1 MNITIRNAR
10 KEDAQEAVPLIM
22 EAIGDIST
30 HLTGETEEVEITK
43 EFVNLFTRTDN
54 RHSYLYTYVAEK
66 KGNIAGVLVFY
77 SADQATT
84 LDANLEDYLSNKKGT
99 PVKIDP
105 ETLPGEWYVDT
116 VVVDPAYRGQ
126 GIGTDLLNHAERL
139 VKSFGG
145 GKLSL
150 NVETEKYAAISLYNR
165 LSFDNVCPWT
175 IIGEPFYHMVKTVKA
190 D

>member
-1 MNITIRNAR
+1 M
-10 KEDAQEAVPLIM
+10 
-22 EAIGDIST
+22 
-30 HLTGETEEVEITK
+30 
-43 EFVNLFTRTDN
+43 
-54 RHSYLYTYVAEK
+54 
-66 KGNIAGVLVFY
+66 
-77 SADQATT
+77 
-84 LDANLEDYLSNKKGT
+84 
-99 PVKIDP
+99 DP
-105 ETLPGEWYVDT
+105 T
-116 VVVDPAYRGQ
+116 YRGQ
-126 GIGTDLLNHAERL
+126 GIGTKLLNYAEQL

>member
-1 MNITIRNAR
+1 MNISIRKAR
-10 KEDAQEAVPLIM
+10 KEDAREAVPLIM
-22 EAIGDIST
+22 EAIGDIAMQ
-30 HLTGETEEVEITK
+30 LTGETEEAKVTQ
-43 EFVNLFTRTDN
+43 EFEHLFTRTDN
-54 RHSYLYTYVAEK
+54 RHSYLYTYVAEIE
-66 KGNIAGVLVFY
+66 GSVAGVLVFY
-77 SADQATT
+77 SAEQATT
-84 LDANLEDYLSNKKGT
+84 LDAHLEEYLSNKKGT
-99 PVKIDP
+99 AVKIDP

-116 VVVDPAYRGQ
+116 VVVNPTYRGQ
-126 GIGTDLLNHAERL
+126 GIGTKLLNYAEQL

-175 IIGEPFYHMVKTVKA
+175 IIGEPFYHMVKTVTP